1 MPSEM
6 NVTPNDNIAYRF
18 PISVKGIVIRA
29 GSVILL
35 HNERDEWEL
44 PGGKLEL
51 SETPEQCVAREIHE
65 ELKLVVRPVTLVD
78 AWVYTIVPGTHVLI
92 LTYGCVESEERQAVI
107 SHEHD
112 RLRWV
117 PLSELDG
124 LAMPVGYKQSIHAW
138 ITRSSLG
145 TLPADTEKLDAI

>member
-1 MPSEM
+1 MS
-6 NVTPNDNIAYRF
+6 VSPNDNLAYRF
-18 PISVKGIVIRA
+18 PVSVKGIVIRA

-51 SETPEQCVAREIHE
+51 SETPEQCVAREIRE
-65 ELKLVVRPVTLVD
+65 ELQLVVRPGTLVD

-92 LTYGCVESEERQAVI
+92 LTYGCLELEEREATI
-107 SHEHD
+107 SDEHD

-117 PLSELDG
+117 PLSELDCIT
-124 LAMPVGYKQSIHAW
+124 MPVGYKRSIHAW
-138 ITRSSLG
+138 ISNSRH
-145 TLPADTEKLDAI
+145 

>member
-1 MPSEM
+1 M
-6 NVTPNDNIAYRF
+6 NGSPNDNLAYRF
-18 PISVKGIVIRA
+18 PVSVKGIVLRA

-51 SETPEQCVAREIHE
+51 SETPEECVAREIHE
-65 ELKLVVRPVTLVD
+65 ELQLMVRPVRLVD

-92 LTYGCVESEERQAVI
+92 LTYGCVELEERRAVI
-107 SHEHD
+107 SDEHD

-117 PLSELDG
+117 PVSEVDG
-124 LAMPVGYKQSIHAW
+124 LTMPNGYKRSIHAW
-138 ITRSSLG
+138 ISG
-145 TLPADTEKLDAI
+145 PAVEHASFDR

>member
-1 MPSEM
+1 MS
-6 NVTPNDNIAYRF
+6 VSPNDNLAYRF
-18 PISVKGIVIRA
+18 PVSVKGIIIRA
-29 GSVILL
+29 RSVILL

-51 SETPEQCVAREIHE
+51 SETPEHCVAREIHE
-65 ELKLVVRPVTLVD
+65 ELQLVVRPVTLVD

-92 LTYGCVESEERQAVI
+92 LTYGCAESEERQAVI

-117 PLSELDG
+117 PLSELDS
-124 LAMPVGYKQSIHAW
+124 LTMPAGYKRSIRAW
-138 ITRSSLG
+138 ITHSARGS
-145 TLPADTEKLDAI
+145 